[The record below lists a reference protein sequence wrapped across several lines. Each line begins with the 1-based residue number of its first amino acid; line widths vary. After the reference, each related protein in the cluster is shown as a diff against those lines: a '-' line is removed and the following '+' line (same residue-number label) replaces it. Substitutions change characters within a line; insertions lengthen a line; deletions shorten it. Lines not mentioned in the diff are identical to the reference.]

1 MAGFVVSNPDARG
14 IDATRLMGHQHSGHH
29 HQHAHGHGSVSVS
42 RTVMGAAVAATLTFV
57 IVEAFA
63 GWLGHSLALLSD
75 AGHNLADAAALG
87 LSWYAL
93 RIARR
98 PSHHG
103 MTFGYHRVG
112 VFAALIN
119 ALSLVGIAV
128 WIGWEAIVRLRHPEL
143 ASGGLMIGVAAVGIV
158 VNTAIGLG
166 LHRASKQDMN
176 VRSAYLHMMGDA
188 LSALGVVIAGV
199 LVATT
204 RTSLA
209 DPTVSLLIA
218 ALILYSSYGV
228 LRESAAVLL
237 EGTPAGLDMPA
248 LVATIRRVSGVI
260 DVHDLHVWMVGPG
273 VIACSCHIVVAE
285 QSVREGQQ
293 VLRTVVH
300 EVEHRFHIT
309 HTTVQI
315 EVEGCEADDMYCWEN
330 VRELAR
336 RQLTVDGAETLF
348 RPTRQG
354 PPLSEVLLQS
364 RPRSDYGVRL
374 TTTHPASRRTQW
386 PGLRPGEDPWIDRP
400 VGRRNSTWCSS
411 WRWRWGSR

>member
-1 MAGFVVSNPDARG
+1 
-14 IDATRLMGHQHSGHH
+14 
-29 HQHAHGHGSVSVS
+29 
-42 RTVMGAAVAATLTFV
+42 MGAAVAATLTFV
-57 IVEAFA
+57 VVEALA
-63 GWLGHSLALLSD
+63 GWIGDSLALLSD

-98 PSHHG
+98 PSHHA

-119 ALSLVGIAV
+119 AASLVAIAV
-128 WIGWEAIVRLRHPEL
+128 WIGWEAIARFRHPEP
-143 ASGGLMIGVAAVGIV
+143 ASGGLMIGVAATGIV

-166 LHRASKQDMN
+166 LHRASKHDMN

-188 LSALGVVIAGV
+188 LSALAVVIAGV

-209 DPTVSLLIA
+209 DPLVSLLIA

-237 EGTPAGLDMPA
+237 EGTPAGMDMPA
-248 LVATIRRVSGVI
+248 LVATIKGVSGVL

-293 VLRTVVH
+293 VLRAVVH
-300 EVEHRFHIT
+300 DVEHRFHIT

-315 EVEGCEADDMYCWEN
+315 EVEGCEADDMYC
-330 VRELAR
+330 V
-336 RQLTVDGAETLF
+336 AE
-348 RPTRQG
+348 
-354 PPLSEVLLQS
+354 
-364 RPRSDYGVRL
+364 RL
-374 TTTHPASRRTQW
+374 RAK
-386 PGLRPGEDPWIDRP
+386 
-400 VGRRNSTWCSS
+400 
-411 WRWRWGSR
+411 